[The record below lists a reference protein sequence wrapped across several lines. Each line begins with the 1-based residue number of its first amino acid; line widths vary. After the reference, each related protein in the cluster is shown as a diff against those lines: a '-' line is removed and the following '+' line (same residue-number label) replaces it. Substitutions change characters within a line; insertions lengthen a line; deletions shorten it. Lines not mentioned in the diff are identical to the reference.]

1 MQRNRCEWG
10 WKKNT
15 FTLLCPSRKIQTTH
29 NNNTQQ
35 HTSNVPPSGA
45 TSLVKTAFNASLQ
58 LSKVCS
64 FSVSDTHANLRSPR
78 TVHCSICSLVHFSM
92 WDKIC
97 TTFFSTVF
105 AASICA
111 MTSNALNALNAFKDG
126 EFDNTSVVA
135 SARFFS
141 SSTIR
146 LGLIGSRPEK
156 EKKGD
161 NEFTPSESLSK
172 V

>member
-1 MQRNRCEWG
+1 MSG
-10 WKKNT
+10 DGKKVY
-15 FTLLCPSRKIQTTH
+15 LLYSVLHVKYKQH
-29 NNNTQQ
+29 NNN
-35 HTSNVPPSGA
+35 SNVPPSGA

-126 EFDNTSVVA
+126 EFDNASVV